1 MYYSLKEPPAFDYCR
16 WMRVDNVYFL
26 SGKPRATRV
35 RWPGE
40 LTNFELAQ
48 VVKCLVQLMVD
59 SLH

>member
-35 RWPGE
+35 RWRGE
-40 LTNFELAQ
+40 LTNF
-48 VVKCLVQLMVD
+48 
-59 SLH
+59 